1 MERVRVAV
9 GVICQGRQLLLSK
22 RRQDAHQGGLW
33 EFPGGKIE
41 SGETAGTALHRELQ
55 EELGIQVQCSE
66 PLLEVRHDYA
76 DRQVS
81 LEARWVS
88 QFSGQVVAREGQPL
102 RWVSATQ
109 LCEIDF
115 PAANR
120 PIVAAALKLLPGAS
134 GR

>member
-41 SGETAGTALHRELQ
+41 SGETASTALHRELQ
-55 EELGIQVQCSE
+55 EELGIRVQRSE
-66 PLLEVRHDYA
+66 PLLEVRHDYG
-76 DRQVS
+76 DRQVL

-88 QFSGQVVAREGQPL
+88 LFSGQVAAREGQPL
-102 RWVSATQ
+102 RWVAATQ
-109 LCEIDF
+109 LREIDF

-120 PIVAAALKLLPGAS
+120 PIVEAALKLLPGAS